1 MCDYGLFGGEVKPE
15 LLNPGPKGKVEMKSK
30 EGAKLGSE
38 GTIGAVKLH
47 ATCCNGL
54 GLLNVGSGSGK
65 DIGNV
70 GNIELS
76 SGIGVLFVSE
86 GSGKVRSISVSNDIV
101 DGFSRSSFN
110 KCREAVVTRKLQRKM
125 RAVTIE

>member
-65 DIGNV
+65 ILAMLATLNCLLVLAFYLSLKVV
-70 GNIELS
+70 GKSGQEVFQMTLS
-76 SGIGVLFVSE
+76 MAFLGHHST
-86 GSGKVRSISVSNDIV
+86 SVE
-101 DGFSRSSFN
+101 
-110 KCREAVVTRKLQRKM
+110 KLLLRESYKER
-125 RAVTIE
+125 